1 MLPLVLSALHE
12 IAFAPKFLPSRID
25 KERKAVLSERQM
37 MNTIEYRV
45 DCQVGNGA
53 GWTARWTS
61 VWMPLPGE
69 RS

>member
-45 DCQVGNGA
+45 DCQVGTDA
-53 GWTARWTS
+53 GWTARYA
-61 VWMPLPGE
+61 VMRGGLPGQH
-69 RS
+69 